1 MKDKLREIQ
10 AYSSNSSDELDYKN
24 KYWFHQWIGKTT
36 ALIEDEK
43 GSLIKAKYTEFRFK
57 TDADV

>member
-10 AYSSNSSDELDYKN
+10 AYSSNQSDELNYKK

-43 GSLIKAKYTEFRFK
+43 GELIKAKYSEFRFK

>member
-10 AYSSNSSDELDYKN
+10 AYSSNQRDELDYQK

-36 ALIEDEK
+36 ALIEDECGK
-43 GSLIKAKYTEFRFK
+43 LIKAKYTEFRFK